1 MRILQMIEDEKML
14 EELKKLPDF
23 ECYVLPA
30 KWYKQFG
37 LEPPGPA
44 GPREF
49 IDSNYTMQ
57 CAVAP
62 KDLPPIV
69 INKPQQDGKL
79 VEMAP
84 PEKIDIEVR
93 SRPYTLTETPPILP
107 SLQDETIGN

>member
-1 MRILQMIEDEKML
+1 MEDEKQML

-23 ECYVLPA
+23 NCFVLPA
-30 KWYKQFG
+30 RWYKTFG
-37 LEPPGPA
+37 LTPPGPI

-49 IDSNYTMQ
+49 IESNYTMQ

-62 KDLPPIV
+62 KDLPANYIRE
-69 INKPQQDGKL
+69 PQQNGKL

-93 SRPYTLTETPPILP
+93 NRPFELAEIPNVLP
-107 SLQDETIGN
+107 SLQDENIGK

>member
-1 MRILQMIEDEKML
+1 MEDEKQML

-23 ECYVLPA
+23 NCFVLPA
-30 KWYKQFG
+30 RWYKTFG
-37 LEPPGPA
+37 LTPPGPI

-49 IDSNYTMQ
+49 IESNYTMQ

-62 KDLPPIV
+62 KDLPAIY
-69 INKPQQDGKL
+69 IREPQQNGKL

-93 SRPYTLTETPPILP
+93 NRPFELAEIPNVLP
-107 SLQDETIGN
+107 SLQDENIGK

>member
-1 MRILQMIEDEKML
+1 MDEDEKML
-14 EELKKLPDF
+14 NELRSLPDF

-30 KWYKQFG
+30 RWYKKFN
-37 LEPPGPA
+37 LKPPGPV

-49 IDSNYTMQ
+49 IESNYTMQ

-62 KDLPPIV
+62 KDLPPII

-79 VEMAP
+79 AKMVE
-84 PEKIDIEVR
+84 PEKIDVEVR